1 MKKIFY
7 LALIL
12 CFNLNGFSQAQQLF
26 FEAELDNDE
35 ISPVLVGDYSLLEV
49 NEVYWE
55 EILSTHPS
63 DLSIEIPFQ
72 DAILVLNVYEV
83 ELIRDDFIVRTAS
96 GQDIVYN
103 DVSRSIFYR
112 GEFEGYPDS
121 HFAFSVLNNEIIGV
135 GSIPGIGDV
144 NLGKLEND
152 TQYIFF
158 PEESVNGHNDF
169 KCDASDDPIDGIEM
183 RPNGDDHGSPKDL
196 GDCVGIYFEVDQDI
210 TIDKGGV
217 IGATDYITAMFNEI
231 YILYDIDGMTAYISD
246 MFVWDAPSPYAGIT
260 STTTLLNLFGTTTP
274 VWIGDL
280 GHFVSYRG
288 NGGLAWL
295 NVICHP
301 NQALRKAVSD
311 INSFY
316 EEVPIFSWTI
326 EVIAHEMGHNFGS
339 PHTHACAWNGDGT
352 AIDGCGPA
360 AGYDE
365 GCDAAIPASGTIMS
379 YCHLIGAGID
389 LGLGFGDQPGALM
402 RGKIEDAA
410 CLEGCDLNPFMD
422 IEIIDGG
429 LVGPHCEGD
438 SIYAEVTIFSNG
450 NEDLTTLDLLVYLDG
465 VLEETI
471 LWTGLL
477 EEDSS
482 EVVALTP
489 MLLPPG
495 TYLLEVE
502 LENPNGVEDGVLG
515 NNTYEIEFDVTEYPI
530 VDIISA
536 TDISCFGLED
546 GAIDIDVSG
555 GTPGYTYDW
564 DNGAGVVEDPTD
576 IGANTYTVIVT
587 DDAGCE
593 VTIVQELTQPTE
605 IIVTTEILMNPDCF
619 YDETGEIEVSAEGG
633 SPGYT
638 YAWSSGGD
646 GTIETGLGNGE
657 YIIVVTD
664 ENDCSASDTVDIISP
679 PELLIETEVTQAGC
693 GMDNGEVTTSMD
705 GGVPGYEYDWSSGDI
720 TADVTGL
727 FSDTYD
733 LTVTDEN
740 GCILTIEVFVPE
752 DPAPEIVIE
761 TILNINCFGDEL
773 GAITVSGVNI
783 NGVAEYNWSTGD
795 IGTDLTDVG
804 AGDYTVILT
813 DDSNCSD
820 EETITITEND
830 EIIIDPFITAI
841 SCYGSEDGEVIVAV
855 EGGIPGYDYS
865 WSTGAVTAGI
875 DDLAPGLYEIT
886 ITDELD
892 CIQTL
897 EIEIVEPDSIT
908 IVATFDDEFC
918 DGENGFVDL
927 TITGGSPGYEF
938 AWSTGA
944 ITEDI
949 DGLAAGIY
957 NVLVTDLNGCTN
969 SFGVIL
975 DNIDNFEAEI
985 SQINANCYDEPS
997 GSGTIDVISGTGPYT
1012 YDWSDGQITA
1022 TAVDLIAGTY
1032 TVTVTD
1038 ANGCEESFEID
1049 ITSPDEIEV
1058 ASSISNEVFGG
1069 DGFISTTTI
1078 GGVPGYTYLW
1088 NTGATTEDIED
1099 LVAGTYTLTITDAN
1113 GCSITIV
1120 YVVDS
1125 QLSLDDFGQNIFV
1138 VYPNPAQNEIW
1149 ISNGSNMDINSVKLY
1164 NAIGQLVYEEN
1175 TEANSGKQY
1184 VDVSYFADGVYFVV
1198 LDIEGKLAKSKV
1210 LIQK

>member
-1 MKKIFY
+1 MKKILY
-7 LALIL
+7 LTLIV
-12 CFNLNGFSQAQQLF
+12 CFNLNGFSQAKQLF
-26 FEAELDNDE
+26 ISAELDNDV
-35 ISPVLVGDYSLLEV
+35 ISPILIGDYSILEV
-49 NEVYWE
+49 NEAYWE
-55 EILSTHPS
+55 EILNTHPS
-63 DLSIEIPFQ
+63 TLTMGIPFR
-72 DAILVLNVYEV
+72 DEILVL
-83 ELIRDDFIVRTAS
+83 ELDEINLIGDDFIVRTAT
-96 GQDIVYN
+96 GQDVVYN
-103 DVSRSIFYR
+103 DVSRSIFYQ
-112 GEFEGYPDS
+112 GEFDGYPNS

-152 TQYIFF
+152 AEYIFF
-158 PEESVNGHNDF
+158 PEDAVNGHNDF
-169 KCDASDDPIDGIEM
+169 KCETSDDSLIGIET
-183 RPNGDDHGSPKDL
+183 RPHTDGDVPTKDL
-196 GDCVGIYFEVDQDI
+196 GDCMGLYFEVDHDI
-210 TIDKGGV
+210 FLDKGGV

-231 YILYDIDGMTAYISD
+231 YILYDIDGMTVYLSD
-246 MFVWDAPSPYAGIT
+246 ILVWDIVSPYDGIT
-260 STTTLLNLFGTTTP
+260 STNTLLTLFGTTTP
-274 VWIGDL
+274 IWDGDL

-301 NQALRKAVSD
+301 NQALRKGVSD
-311 INSFY
+311 INAFF

-326 EVIAHEMGHNFGS
+326 EVVAHEMGHNFGS

-365 GCDAAIPASGTIMS
+365 GCDAAIPPSGTIMS

-438 SIYAEVTIFSNG
+438 SIYAEITIFSNG
-450 NEDLTTLDLLVYLDG
+450 NEDLTTLDILVYLDG

-482 EVVALTP
+482 EVVPLTP

-495 TYLLEVE
+495 TYLLEAE
-502 LENPNGVEDGVLG
+502 LENPNGVEDGVIG
-515 NNTYEIEFDVTEYPI
+515 NNTYEIEFDVTEYPV

-536 TDISCFGLED
+536 TDISCFGVED

-555 GTPGYTYDW
+555 GTPGYTYAW
-564 DNGAGVVEDPTD
+564 DNGAGIVEDPIG
-576 IGANTYTVIVT
+576 IGANIYTVIVT

-605 IIVTTEILMNPDCF
+605 IIVETEVLVNPDCF
-619 YDETGEIEVSAEGG
+619 YDETGEVTVSAEGG
-633 SPGYT
+633 TPGYA

-646 GTIETGLGNGE
+646 GTIETGLASGE
-657 YIIVVTD
+657 YIVVVTD
-664 ENDCSASDTVDIISP
+664 DNDCTASDTVEIISP
-679 PELLIETEVTQAGC
+679 PELLLETEVTQAGC
-693 GMDNGEVTTSMD
+693 GMDNGEVTTTVE
-705 GGVPGYEYDWSSGDI
+705 GGVPGYDYDWSTGAT

-740 GCILTIEVFVPE
+740 GCIITIEVFVPE
-752 DPAPEIVIE
+752 DPAPDIVIE

-783 NGVAEYNWSTGD
+783 NGVAEYNWSTGAT
-795 IGTDLTDVG
+795 GTDLTGVG
-804 AGDYTVILT
+804 AGVYTVILT

-820 EETITITEND
+820 EETITIIEND
-830 EIIIDPFITAI
+830 EIIIDPYITPI
-841 SCYGSEDGEVIVAV
+841 SCYGFTNGEVIVAV

-865 WSTGAVTAGI
+865 WSTGAITAGI
-875 DDLAPGLYEIT
+875 DDLSPGLYEIT

-897 EIEIVEPDSIT
+897 EIEIIEPDTIT
-908 IVATFDDEFC
+908 IEAEFDDEYC
-918 DGENGFVDL
+918 DGENGFVNL
-927 TITGGSPGYEF
+927 TVTGGTPVYGY

-944 ITEDI
+944 IIEDL

-957 NVLVTDLNGCTN
+957 NVLITDLNGCTN

-985 SQINANCYDEPS
+985 SQINPTCFGDAS
-997 GSGTIDVISGTGPYT
+997 GSSTIDVLSGTGPYT
-1012 YDWSDGQITA
+1012 YEWSDGQTTA
-1022 TAVDLIAGTY
+1022 TAVGLVADSY

-1038 ANGCEESFEID
+1038 ANGCMDEFEIE
-1049 ITSPDEIEV
+1049 ITSPEEIEV

-1069 DGFISTTTI
+1069 DGFITTTTI

-1088 NTGATTEDIED
+1088 NTGATTENIED
-1099 LVAGTYTLTITDAN
+1099 LVAGTYTLTVTDEN
-1113 GCSITIV
+1113 GCSVTFT

-1125 QLSLDDFGQNIFV
+1125 QLSLDDFGQDVFV
-1138 VYPNPAQNEIW
+1138 IYPNPAQNEIW
-1149 ISNGSNMDINSVKLY
+1149 ISNRSDMGVNSVKLY

-1175 TEANSGKQY
+1175 TENNFGKQY